1 MSRRSIASL
10 SAGAVVTVLAL
21 TLGWALLAPGAIGG
35 ATEYAIVEGSSMEPA
50 LARGDLAIL
59 RARRSYEVGDVVGYR
74 SEKLG
79 RLVLHRIA
87 GRDGERY
94 AFRGD
99 ANDFEDVERPPA
111 SALVGELWVTVPYA
125 GLPLGWLHEP
135 RNAALAAGAV
145 SLLALLGGAGFGVR
159 TRLLRAGAGAA
170 PSRSRGLH
178 LPPAALAAPA
188 AVLGL
193 SALLVAVSFARPL
206 ERESEVAGAYR
217 ERATL
222 SYEARVKPDAVYP
235 DGAVDTGESVFVRRV
250 DRLPVSFTYELGS
263 ELPLSVAG
271 TAGLT
276 AVLSDG
282 GGWSRTLVLAAPAP
296 LAGERATIA
305 GILDLRR
312 LLAMVERFERQTGT
326 DASSYLV
333 TLAPRVDVHGEI
345 GGARIATAFAP
356 EVVLRL
362 DDHRLTPDGSVDAET
377 AFVHERD
384 GSIAAARP
392 NAIGLGRLSLNVA
405 TARVVALCGA
415 ALGLIGLV
423 ALLLFVRGPGRRDE
437 PSRIARAYSSRLVS
451 VSGLAQTEAPDSVD
465 VGSIETLMRLAER
478 HDGLVLHERGTYV
491 LRDGQ
496 TAYRYRVGQTAAT
509 SEPPSGVVL
518 PLRPTGGAR

>member
-1 MSRRSIASL
+1 MSRRSLVSL
-10 SAGAVVTVLAL
+10 SAGAVVAVLAL
-21 TLGWALLAPGAIGG
+21 ALGWALLAPGAIGG
-35 ATEYAIVEGSSMEPA
+35 ATEYAIVDGSSMEPA

-59 RARRSYEVGDVVGYR
+59 RARRSYEIGDVVGYR

-79 RLVLHRIA
+79 RLVLHRVV

-99 ANDFEDVERPPA
+99 ANDFEDVERPAA

-125 GLPLGWLHEP
+125 GLPLGWLHQP
-135 RNAALAAGAV
+135 RNAALAAGVA
-145 SLLALLGGAGFGVR
+145 SLLVLLGWAGLGVR
-159 TRLLRAGAGAA
+159 TRRLPAGAGAA
-170 PSRSRGLH
+170 PSALRGLH
-178 LPPAALAAPA
+178 LPPAARAAPA

-193 SALLVAVSFARPL
+193 FALLTAVSFARPL
-206 ERESEVAGAYR
+206 EREAEVAGAYR
-217 ERATL
+217 ERAAL

-263 ELPLSVAG
+263 DLPLSVAG

-282 GGWSRTLVLAAPAP
+282 GGWSRTLELAAPAP
-296 LAGERATIA
+296 LVGARATIA
-305 GILDLRR
+305 GILDVRR

-333 TLAPRVDVHGEI
+333 TLVPRVDVHGEI
-345 GGARIATAFAP
+345 GGARITTTFVP
-356 EVVLRL
+356 EVALRL

-384 GSIAAARP
+384 GSILAARP
-392 NAIGLGRLSLNVA
+392 NAIGLGRLSFDVA

-415 ALGLIGLV
+415 ALGLLGLV
-423 ALLLFVRGPGRRDE
+423 ALLLPRRGPGSHDE
-437 PSRIARAYSSRLVS
+437 LSRIARAYSSRLVP
-451 VSGLAQTEAPDSVD
+451 VSGLVQTEAPDPVD
-465 VGSIETLMRLAER
+465 VDSIETLMRLAER
-478 HDGLVLHERGTYV
+478 HDGLVLHERGTYI
-491 LRDGQ
+491 LRDGE
-496 TAYRYRVGQTAAT
+496 TAYRYRVGPIAAT
-509 SEPPSGVVL
+509 SEPPPGVVL
-518 PLRPTGGAR
+518 SLRPTGGAR